1 MKRITRRQ
9 ARAWLYPMRSCLRQ
23 IRATGESDTI
33 RGYAVTRLHASDDYA
48 RIDFCIAGFRG
59 LTDRLCQHIDSAPL
73 LRLEKRFAAGAPLSI
88 DLIDDALRM
97 LRMVED
103 ELIKHSVEAVKGAVL
118 TEQILIEMDSIAE
131 ERKAA

>member
-48 RIDFCIAGFRG
+48 RVDYCIAGFRG

-73 LRLEKRFAAGAPLSI
+73 LRLEKRFAAGAPMTV

-103 ELIKHSVEAVKGAVL
+103 ELIKHTVEAVHDAVL
-118 TEQILIEMDSIAE
+118 VEQIMIELEAIAE
-131 ERKAA
+131 DRKAA

>member
-9 ARAWLYPMRSCLRQ
+9 TRAWLYPMRSCLRQ

-48 RIDFCIAGFRG
+48 RVDYCIAGFRG

-73 LRLEKRFAAGAPLSI
+73 LRLEKRFAAGAPMTV

-103 ELIKHSVEAVKGAVL
+103 ELIKHTVYAVQDAVL
-118 TEQILIEMDSIAE
+118 VEQIMIELEAIAE
-131 ERKAA
+131 DRKAA

>member
-48 RIDFCIAGFRG
+48 RVDYCIAGFRG

-73 LRLEKRFAAGAPLSI
+73 LRMEKLFAAGAPLTI

-103 ELIKHSVEAVKGAVL
+103 ELIKHTVYAVQDAVL
-118 TEQILIEMDSIAE
+118 VEQIMIELEAIAE
-131 ERKAA
+131 DRKAA

>member
-48 RIDFCIAGFRG
+48 RVDYCIAGFRG

-73 LRLEKRFAAGAPLSI
+73 LRLEKRFAAGAPMTV

-103 ELIKHSVEAVKGAVL
+103 ELIKHTVYAVQDAVL
-118 TEQILIEMDSIAE
+118 VEQIMIELEAIAE
-131 ERKAA
+131 DRKAA